1 MRSRLFM
8 VFLLTTLIFLGI
20 PSYDERNNTET
31 TDELIM
37 RLCGSLGVRTIGGE
51 TTLEDSE

>member
-1 MRSRLFM
+1 M